1 MAFFK
6 FRKDGA
12 EPAAPAPAAE
22 SLEAM
27 RKRARHRLIGAAAL
41 VLIGVIGFPLLF
53 DSQPRPIDVDIV
65 INIPEKNK
73 VAPLAATP
81 SVVAASQA
89 EAPPPPAPA
98 PVEKETLV
106 TPAPV
111 EKMIVPAVTAAPD
124 KATAKA
130 GTQTPAPV
138 ETKPDAKATAKT
150 DTKTD
155 TMSDAKPAVKA
166 DAKPID
172 NKSTTEAAKAQT
184 LLEGKEPAP
193 APAPAPAAS
202 APALRYVVQ
211 VGAFAEAQKAKEAR
225 QILEKAGISTYAQV
239 ADTKEGRRTRV
250 RVGPFTNKADVDK
263 AIEKIKALNLP
274 TQVLT
279 L

>member
-155 TMSDAKPAVKA
+155 TMSDAKPTVKA

-172 NKSTTEAAKAQT
+172 SKSMTEAAKAQT
-184 LLEGKEPAP
+184 LLEGKEPAS
-193 APAPAPAAS
+193 APAPAAS

>member
-12 EPAAPAPAAE
+12 EPASAAPAPE

-27 RKRARHRLIGAAAL
+27 RTRARNRLIGAATL
-41 VLIGVIGFPLLF
+41 VLIGVVGFPLLF
-53 DSQPRPIDVDIV
+53 DSQPRPIDVEIV

-155 TMSDAKPAVKA
+155 TKSDAKPAVKA

-172 NKSTTEAAKAQT
+172 SKSMTEAAKAQT
-184 LLEGKEPAP
+184 LLEGKEP

-225 QILEKAGISTYAQV
+225 QILEKAGIRTYAQV

-250 RVGPFTNKADVDK
+250 RVGPFASQEEADK
-263 AIEKIKALNLP
+263 AAAKVKALGLVV
-274 TQVLT
+274 TILS

>member
-130 GTQTPAPV
+130 GTQAPAPV

-155 TMSDAKPAVKA
+155 TMSGAKPAVKA

-172 NKSTTEAAKAQT
+172 SKSMTEAAKAQT
-184 LLEGKEPAP
+184 LLEGKE
-193 APAPAPAAS
+193 PAPAPAAS

-225 QILEKAGISTYAQV
+225 QILEKAGIRTYAQV

>member
-89 EAPPPPAPA
+89 DVPPPPPPAPQ

-106 TPAPV
+106 TPAPS
-111 EKMIVPAVTAAPD
+111 EKMIVPAATATPE

-130 GTQTPAPV
+130 LVQTPAAV
-138 ETKPDAKATAKT
+138 DTKPDAKATAKT
-150 DTKTD
+150 DTKSDNKTD
-155 TMSDAKPAVKA
+155 AKSVAKTDAKPTDTKSPAEAV
-166 DAKPID
+166 
-172 NKSTTEAAKAQT
+172 KAQT
-184 LLEGKEPAP
+184 LLEGKE
-193 APAPAPAAS
+193 PAPAAS

-211 VGAFAEAQKAKEAR
+211 VGAFAEAQKAQEAR

-239 ADTKEGRRTRV
+239 ANTKEGKRTRV

-263 AIEKIKALNLP
+263 AVEKIKALNLP
-274 TQVLT
+274 IQVLT

>member
-81 SVVAASQA
+81 SVVAASQVQ
-89 EAPPPPAPA
+89 APPPPAPE

-106 TPAPV
+106 TPAPT
-111 EKMIVPAVTAAPD
+111 EKIIVPAAGASAE
-124 KATAKA
+124 KAITKA
-130 GTQTPAPV
+130 IAQTPAPV
-138 ETKPDAKATAKT
+138 ETKPDAKTTAKT
-150 DTKTD
+150 DTNTK
-155 TMSDAKPAVKA
+155 SDAKPAVKG
-166 DAKPID
+166 DTKPID
-172 NKSTTEAAKAQT
+172 SKSTTEATKAQT

-193 APAPAPAAS
+193 AAS
-202 APALRYVVQ
+202 APSLRYVVQ
-211 VGAFAEAQKAKEAR
+211 VGAFAEAQKAQEAR
-225 QILEKAGISTYAQV
+225 QTLEKAGIKTYAQV
-239 ADTKEGRRTRV
+239 VTNNEGKRTRV

-263 AIEKIKALNLP
+263 AVEKIKALNLP

>member
-22 SLEAM
+22 SLEVM

-89 EAPPPPAPA
+89 DAPPPPAPA

-172 NKSTTEAAKAQT
+172 SKSMTEAAKAQT
-184 LLEGKEPAP
+184 LLEGKE
-193 APAPAPAAS
+193 PAPAPAAS

-250 RVGPFTNKADVDK
+250 RVGPFSNKADVDK
-263 AIEKIKALNLP
+263 AVEKIKALNLP

>member
-89 EAPPPPAPA
+89 EAPPPPAPQ

-106 TPAPV
+106 TAVPV

-155 TMSDAKPAVKA
+155 AKSDAKPAVKA

-172 NKSTTEAAKAQT
+172 SKSTTEAAKAQT
-184 LLEGKEPAP
+184 LLEGKEP

-250 RVGPFTNKADVDK
+250 RVGPFTNKADVDI

>member
-41 VLIGVIGFPLLF
+41 VLVGVIGFPLLF

-73 VAPLAATP
+73 VAPMAATP

-89 EAPPPPAPA
+89 EAPPPSAPQPA
-98 PVEKETLV
+98 EKETVV
-106 TPAPV
+106 TPAPS
-111 EKMIVPAVTAAPD
+111 EKMIVPAASAA
-124 KATAKA
+124 
-130 GTQTPAPV
+130 V
-138 ETKPDAKATAKT
+138 EKATAKT
-150 DTKTD
+150 DTKSENKTDAKSAAKTEVKPTD
-155 TMSDAKPAVKA
+155 TKSPA
-166 DAKPID
+166 
-172 NKSTTEAAKAQT
+172 EAAKAQT

-193 APAPAPAAS
+193 VAS
-202 APALRYVVQ
+202 SPGLRYVVQ
-211 VGAFAEAQKAKEAR
+211 VGAFADAQKAQEAR
-225 QILEKAGISTYAQV
+225 HTLEKAGISTYAQV
-239 ADTKEGRRTRV
+239 ANTKEGKRTRV
-250 RVGPFTNKADVDK
+250 RVGPFSNKADVDK
-263 AIEKIKALNLP
+263 AVEKIKALNLP

>member
-155 TMSDAKPAVKA
+155 TKSDAKPAVKA

-172 NKSTTEAAKAQT
+172 SKSMTEAAKAQT
-184 LLEGKEPAP
+184 LLEGKE
-193 APAPAPAAS
+193 PAPAPAAS

-225 QILEKAGISTYAQV
+225 RILEKAGISTYAQV
-239 ADTKEGRRTRV
+239 VDTKEGKRTRV

>member
-27 RKRARHRLIGAAAL
+27 RKRARQRLIGAAAL
-41 VLIGVIGFPLLF
+41 VLIGVLGFPLLF
-53 DSQPRPIDVDIV
+53 DSQPRPSDVDIA

-73 VAPLAATP
+73 VAPLAASP
-81 SVVAASQA
+81 SVVVASQA
-89 EAPPPPAPA
+89 EAPQPPKVA

-106 TPAPV
+106 YPAPS
-111 EKMIVPAVTAAPD
+111 EKAVVASVVGTPENAPSGKTSAPTPPLAD
-124 KATAKA
+124 TKAIAKA
-130 GTQTPAPV
+130 DSKADSKA
-138 ETKPDAKATAKT
+138 ETKAL
-150 DTKTD
+150 
-155 TMSDAKPAVKA
+155 AKPQTKA
-166 DAKPID
+166 SDTPPTA
-172 NKSTTEAAKAQT
+172 EAAKAQT

-193 APAPAPAAS
+193 VAPGPSP
-202 APALRYVVQ
+202 RYVVQ
-211 VGAFAEAQKAKEAR
+211 VGAFAEAQKAQEAR

-239 ADTKEGRRTRV
+239 ANTKEGKRTRV

-263 AIEKIKALNLP
+263 AVEKIKALNLP
-274 TQVLT
+274 IQVLT

>member
-41 VLIGVIGFPLLF
+41 VLVGVIGFPLLF

-73 VAPLAATP
+73 VGPLAATP

-89 EAPPPPAPA
+89 ATPLPKTERAEKETLVNPA
-98 PVEKETLV
+98 PVEKV
-106 TPAPV
+106 S
-111 EKMIVPAVTAAPD
+111 VPADTAAPD
-124 KATAKA
+124 KTAAKT
-130 GTQTPAPV
+130 GTQAPALSD
-138 ETKPDAKATAKT
+138 TKLDAKATAKT
-150 DTKTD
+150 EMK
-155 TMSDAKPAVKA
+155 SEPKPVVKLDAKAADSKAPA
-166 DAKPID
+166 
-172 NKSTTEAAKAQT
+172 EAAKAQT
-184 LLEGKEPAP
+184 LLDGKEPAP
-193 APAPAPAAS
+193 APS
-202 APALRYVVQ
+202 TPALRYVVQ
-211 VGAFAEAQKAKEAR
+211 VGAFSETQKAQEAR
-225 QILEKAGISTYAQV
+225 HTLEKAGIKTYAQV
-239 ADTKEGRRTRV
+239 VTTNEGKRTRV
-250 RVGPFTNKADVDK
+250 RVGPFANRADVDK
-263 AIEKIKALNLP
+263 AVEKIKALNLP

>member
-41 VLIGVIGFPLLF
+41 VLVGVIGFPLLF

-73 VAPLAATP
+73 VAPLAAAP
-81 SVVAASQA
+81 SVVPASQA
-89 EAPPPPAPA
+89 QAPAPPAE
-98 PVEKETLV
+98 PVEKETVV
-106 TPAPV
+106 TPASTDKPIAAADTTAT
-111 EKMIVPAVTAAPD
+111 KASPA
-124 KATAKA
+124 ATLPADSKSDSKA
-130 GTQTPAPV
+130 GA
-138 ETKPDAKATAKT
+138 
-150 DTKTD
+150 
-155 TMSDAKPAVKA
+155 KA
-166 DAKPID
+166 DAKVEAQAATKPD
-172 NKSTTEAAKAQT
+172 TKAHENKPTNESAKAQT
-184 LLEGKEPAP
+184 LLDGKEPAP
-193 APAPAPAAS
+193 AAS
-202 APALRYVVQ
+202 SPGLRYVVQ
-211 VGAFAEAQKAKEAR
+211 VGAFADAQKAQEAR
-225 QILEKAGISTYAQV
+225 HTLEKAGISTYAQV
-239 ADTKEGRRTRV
+239 ANTKDGKRTRV

-263 AIEKIKALNLP
+263 AVEKIKALNLP

>member
-150 DTKTD
+150 
-155 TMSDAKPAVKA
+155 
-166 DAKPID
+166 
-172 NKSTTEAAKAQT
+172 
-184 LLEGKEPAP
+184 LLEGKEP

>member
-41 VLIGVIGFPLLF
+41 VLVGVIGFPLLF

-73 VAPLAATP
+73 VAPLAAAP
-81 SVVAASQA
+81 SVVPASQA
-89 EAPPPPAPA
+89 QAPAPA
-98 PVEKETLV
+98 AEPVEKETVV
-106 TPAPV
+106 TPAPTD
-111 EKMIVPAVTAAPD
+111 KPIAAADKTASKASLAATVPADTKSDP
-124 KATAKA
+124 KA
-130 GTQTPAPV
+130 GA
-138 ETKPDAKATAKT
+138 
-150 DTKTD
+150 
-155 TMSDAKPAVKA
+155 KA
-166 DAKPID
+166 DAKV
-172 NKSTTEAAKAQT
+172 EAQAASKPDAKAQT
-184 LLEGKEPAP
+184 LLDGKEPG
-193 APAPAPAAS
+193 PAAS
-202 APALRYVVQ
+202 SPGLRYVVQ
-211 VGAFAEAQKAKEAR
+211 VGAFAEAQKAQEAR
-225 QILEKAGISTYAQV
+225 NTLEKAGISTYAQV
-239 ADTKEGRRTRV
+239 ANTKDGKRIRV

-263 AIEKIKALNLP
+263 AVEKIKALNLP

>member
-89 EAPPPPAPA
+89 DAPPPPAPA

-166 DAKPID
+166 DAKPTD
-172 NKSTTEAAKAQT
+172 TKSPAEAAKAQT

-193 APAPAPAAS
+193 VAS
-202 APALRYVVQ
+202 SPGLRYVVQ

-225 QILEKAGISTYAQV
+225 RILEKAGISTYAQV
-239 ADTKEGRRTRV
+239 VDTKEGKRTRV

>member
-81 SVVAASQA
+81 SVVAASQVQA
-89 EAPPPPAPA
+89 PPPPPPAPE

-106 TPAPV
+106 TPAPT
-111 EKMIVPAVTAAPD
+111 EKIIVPAAGATAE
-124 KATAKA
+124 KATTKA
-130 GTQTPAPV
+130 IAQTPAPV

-150 DTKTD
+150 DTK
-155 TMSDAKPAVKA
+155 SDAKPAVKA
-166 DAKPID
+166 DTKPVD
-172 NKSTTEAAKAQT
+172 SKSTTEATKAQT

-193 APAPAPAAS
+193 AAS
-202 APALRYVVQ
+202 APSLRYVVQ
-211 VGAFAEAQKAKEAR
+211 VGAFAEAQKAQEAR
-225 QILEKAGISTYAQV
+225 QTLEKAGIKTYAQV
-239 ADTKEGRRTRV
+239 VINNEGKRTRV

-263 AIEKIKALNLP
+263 AVEKIKALNLP

>member
-65 INIPEKNK
+65 INIPEKDK
-73 VAPLAATP
+73 VAPLAAAP
-81 SVVAASQA
+81 AVVAASQT
-89 EAPPPPAPA
+89 EAPPPPAPQ

-106 TPAPV
+106 NPAPV
-111 EKMIVPAVTAAPD
+111 EKMIVPTVTATPD
-124 KATAKA
+124 TPTANTS
-130 GTQTPAPV
+130 TQTPASV

-155 TMSDAKPAVKA
+155 TKSEAKPTVKA
-166 DAKPID
+166 DTKPID
-172 NKSTTEAAKAQT
+172 SKSATEAAKAQT

-193 APAPAPAAS
+193 AAS
-202 APALRYVVQ
+202 APAPRYVVQ